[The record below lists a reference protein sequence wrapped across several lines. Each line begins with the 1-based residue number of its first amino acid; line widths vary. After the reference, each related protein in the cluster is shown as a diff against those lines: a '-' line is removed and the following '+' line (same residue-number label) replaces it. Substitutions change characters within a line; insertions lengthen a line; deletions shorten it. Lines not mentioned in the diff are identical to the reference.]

1 MNENGRFKVAF
12 TLGTPRAPHASL
24 FSAPLPNASTLGPG
38 WERSARFFRA
48 RTSGCVA
55 SNPASPRS
63 RFPNTPSNTL
73 WHGSAPGGMELSSAP
88 SLHGRV
94 LRSLSARA
102 AMDGRRFS
110 TVTRTP
116 LARGDA
122 RLVRASN
129 TTLPAERCCCSCVR
143 CCCSSLTT
151 CFVFVS
157 RARLSQSR
165 SISPR
170 LVHVRHARRR
180 HGAARAGG
188 WALFVQARS
197 VDPYPA
203 LPHGARVC
211 GRAAR
216 QRAQGGAA
224 DERAAGERV
233 LPVARAR
240 SRGRAAPA
248 SCGGVGRMR
257 RADVGWC
264 EPGHLPSTAF
274 L

>member
-102 AMDGRRFS
+102 AMDGRCFS

-180 HGAARAGG
+180 HGVARA
-188 WALFVQARS
+188 ALRRS
-197 VDPYPA
+197 GAGRIRSSCSFEDICHHV
-203 LPHGARVC
+203 HGAR
-211 GRAAR
+211 RRPAR
-216 QRAQGGAA
+216 QRAREEAPTSA
-224 DERAAGERV
+224 LPERV
-233 LPVARAR
+233 PPAARAR
-240 SRGRAAPA
+240 SRGQSQAAVLWTYA
-248 SCGGVGRMR
+248 EGTVCVG
-257 RADVGWC
+257 
-264 EPGHLPSTAF
+264 
-274 L
+274 

>member
-1 MNENGRFKVAF
+1 
-12 TLGTPRAPHASL
+12 
-24 FSAPLPNASTLGPG
+24 
-38 WERSARFFRA
+38 
-48 RTSGCVA
+48 
-55 SNPASPRS
+55 
-63 RFPNTPSNTL
+63 
-73 WHGSAPGGMELSSAP
+73 MELSSAP
-88 SLHGRV
+88 SLHGGV

-157 RARLSQSR
+157 RACLSQRR

-188 WALFVQARS
+188 WALFVQLARS
-197 VDPYPA
+197 IPTCTSTWRTCVWSRCA
-203 LPHGARVC
+203 AAGARRRSR
-211 GRAAR
+211 RAR
-216 QRAQGGAA
+216 CRP
-224 DERAAGERV
+224 ERV
-233 LPVARAR
+233 LPAARAR

-257 RADVGWC
+257 RADVGV
-264 EPGHLPSTAF
+264 GMV
-274 L
+274 

>member
-157 RARLSQSR
+157 RARLSQRR

-188 WALFVQARS
+188 WALFVQLARS
-197 VDPYPA
+197 IPA
-203 LPHGARVC
+203 LPLGARVC

-224 DERAAGERV
+224 DERAADERAADERV
-233 LPVARAR
+233 LPAARA
-240 SRGRAAPA
+240 
-248 SCGGVGRMR
+248 
-257 RADVGWC
+257 
-264 EPGHLPSTAF
+264 
-274 L
+274 